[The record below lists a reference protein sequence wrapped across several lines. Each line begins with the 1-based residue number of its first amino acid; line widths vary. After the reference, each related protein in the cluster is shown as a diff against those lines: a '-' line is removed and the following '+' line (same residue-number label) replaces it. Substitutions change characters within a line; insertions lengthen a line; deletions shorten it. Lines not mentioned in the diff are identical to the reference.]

1 MLYRAYRNVRYQ
13 HERLYR
19 SQRGIGIYVV
29 PNVPTCLVKVL
40 MSNYSKSPVPVIP
53 AVYTGCMPRYVP
65 YREHPSHFFGF
76 EVISIWVKT
85 LFGLFLTEVGSVT
98 A

>member
-1 MLYRAYRNVRYQ
+1 MSDTGMKICTGSSGYRYLCRTESSNV
-13 HERLYR
+13 
-19 SQRGIGIYVV
+19 SGKGADAV
-29 PNVPTCLVKVL
+29 PD
-40 MSNYSKSPVPVIP
+40 YSKSPVPVIP